1 MSPKLFMGLVF
12 FWSTGQFFS
21 LVTEGSFFGDSQQ
34 AVVNSVI
41 GFNLI
46 ESVADAGILKIP
58 FVLAGF
64 FLSILRMLLWDY
76 SYLQGPLG
84 IVKYLFLYPISA
96 GIVWGLSSIFIS
108 GVRGL
113 LGR

>member
-12 FWSTGQFFS
+12 FWSVGQFLS
-21 LVTEGSFFGDSQQ
+21 LVVQGEFFAESQQ
-34 AVVNSVI
+34 QVMNSVI

-46 ESVADAGILKIP
+46 ESVAEAGILKIP

-76 SYLQGPLG
+76 SYLEGSMS